1 MNINLSRPQ
10 VGIELNRNMLEE
22 WRFRPL
28 LDAGATFAVVH
39 ETREGETLHTDDAGT
54 YSTGLAGQI
63 PTYLWGP
70 PETWS
75 YSFSR
80 NHAGMILPEWPYWEA
95 AYFLENLNNP
105 DPHVQ
110 QTVDDESKSL
120 ADMRRVVSGSMIG
133 RYVSSIESISE
144 LERLETDFLILA
156 RIHGQS
162 DSALETYS
170 ALETGLVTS
179 MIAVSELPTLV
190 HGIETGEAAS
200 IAMESGARGVII
212 SSQSLSVEL
221 VSEVK
226 NSLGG

>member
-10 VGIELNRNMLEE
+10 VGIELNRKMLQES
-22 WRFRPL
+22 RFRPL

-39 ETREGETLHTDDAGT
+39 QEGLPTDDAGT
-54 YSTGLAGQI
+54 YSERLAEQI

-70 PETWS
+70 PEAWS
-75 YSFSR
+75 YSLTR
-80 NHAGMILPEWPYWEA
+80 NHAGMILPEWPYWDA

-105 DPHVQ
+105 GPHVQ

-144 LERLETDFLILA
+144 LERLQTDFLILA
-156 RIHGQS
+156 RIHGQRWQ

-170 ALETGLVTS
+170 ALETGLMAS

-190 HGIETGEAAS
+190 HGIETGESAS

-226 NSLGG
+226 NSLGR